1 MGFFSFLGSVASAVV
16 SGIKAV
22 GGVLGAV
29 GGWIVDKIFS
39 LGDTPSYDSRTA
51 TVDETK
57 KVNELLEKCIQGYS
71 KEAEEYDKLAQNIIK
86 ANFYTIEEKLSE
98 INKASDKP
106 IIDNFVFESFKS
118 NTKNINKSLD
128 KIYSKQISNT
138 FSLNN
143 NKLLDILKLDKGN
156 KKNDKLRDLA
166 VDTVTKANNT
176 LLCELSDFT
185 KEQQNFISEK
195 LSEYM
200 TNRKNTLIT
209 SKNETEKILA
219 SLKKDDNE
227 RIQLKNYYK
236 NLLDE
241 INLLGKILNLG
252 GK

>member
-1 MGFFSFLGSVASAVV
+1 MGFWSAIGGALKAIGSVIFAPARV
-16 SGIKAV
+16 I
-22 GGVLGAV
+22 
-29 GGWIVDKIFS
+29 GWVAEKIFS
-39 LGDTPSYDSRTA
+39 LGDTPSYNSSTA

-57 KVNELLEKCIQGYS
+57 KVNELLEKCIKGYS
-71 KEAEEYDKLAQNIIK
+71 GEAEEYDKLAQNIIK
-86 ANFYTIEEKLSE
+86 DNFHTIEGKLSE
-98 INKASDKP
+98 INKASDTP
-106 IIDNFVFESFKS
+106 IIDDFVFESFKN

-156 KKNDKLRDLA
+156 NKNDKLRDLA
-166 VDTVTKANNT
+166 INTVTKANNT

-185 KEQQNFISEK
+185 KEQQNFISSK

-200 TNRKNTLIT
+200 TNRKNTLMT

-219 SLKKDDNE
+219 SLEKDDNE
-227 RIQLKNYYK
+227 RTQLKNYYG
-236 NLLDE
+236 NLLNE

>member
-1 MGFFSFLGSVASAVV
+1 MGFWSAIGGALKAIGSVIFAPARV
-16 SGIKAV
+16 I
-22 GGVLGAV
+22 
-29 GGWIVDKIFS
+29 GWVAEKIFS
-39 LGDTPSYDSRTA
+39 LGDTPSYNSSTA

-57 KVNELLEKCIQGYS
+57 KVNELLEKCIKGYS
-71 KEAEEYDKLAQNIIK
+71 GEAEEYDKLAQNIIK
-86 ANFYTIEEKLSE
+86 DNFHTIEGKLSE
-98 INKASDKP
+98 INKASDTP
-106 IIDNFVFESFKS
+106 IIDDFVFESFKN

-143 NKLLDILKLDKGN
+143 NELLDILKLDKGN
-156 KKNDKLRDLA
+156 NKNDKLRNLA
-166 VDTVTKANNT
+166 INTVTKANNT

-185 KEQQNFISEK
+185 KEQQNFISSK

-200 TNRKNTLIT
+200 TNRKNTLMT

-219 SLKKDDNE
+219 SLEKDDNE
-227 RIQLKNYYK
+227 RTQLKNYYG
-236 NLLDE
+236 NLLNE

>member
-1 MGFFSFLGSVASAVV
+1 M
-16 SGIKAV
+16 
-22 GGVLGAV
+22 
-29 GGWIVDKIFS
+29 
-39 LGDTPSYDSRTA
+39 
-51 TVDETK
+51 
-57 KVNELLEKCIQGYS
+57 
-71 KEAEEYDKLAQNIIK
+71 
-86 ANFYTIEEKLSE
+86 
-98 INKASDKP
+98 
-106 IIDNFVFESFKS
+106 
-118 NTKNINKSLD
+118 
-128 KIYSKQISNT
+128 
-138 FSLNN
+138 
-143 NKLLDILKLDKGN
+143 
-156 KKNDKLRDLA
+156 RDLA
-166 VDTVTKANNT
+166 VNTVTKVNNT
-176 LLCELSDFT
+176 LLYELSDFT

>member
-1 MGFFSFLGSVASAVV
+1 MGFWSAI
-16 SGIKAV
+16 GGALKAV
-22 GGVLGAV
+22 GGLLF
-29 GGWIVDKIFS
+29 GGTGRVIGWLAEKIFN
-39 LGDTPSYDSRTA
+39 LGDTPSYNSSTA

-185 KEQQNFISEK
+185 KEQQNFISGK

-200 TNRKNTLIT
+200 TNRKNTLMT

-219 SLKKDDNE
+219 SLEKDDNE
-227 RIQLKNYYK
+227 RTQLKNYYG
-236 NLLDE
+236 NLLNE

-252 GK
+252 GE

>member
-1 MGFFSFLGSVASAVV
+1 MGFWSAI
-16 SGIKAV
+16 GGALKAV
-22 GGVLGAV
+22 GGLLF
-29 GGWIVDKIFS
+29 GGTGRVIGWLAEKIFN
-39 LGDTPSYDSRTA
+39 LGDTPSYNSSTA

-118 NTKNINKSLD
+118 NTKNINKSLN

-185 KEQQNFISEK
+185 KEQQNFISGK

-200 TNRKNTLIT
+200 TNRKNTLMT

-219 SLKKDDNE
+219 SLEKDDNE
-227 RIQLKNYYK
+227 RTQLKNYYG
-236 NLLDE
+236 NLLNE

-252 GK
+252 GE

>member
-1 MGFFSFLGSVASAVV
+1 MGFWSAI
-16 SGIKAV
+16 GGALKAV
-22 GGVLGAV
+22 GGLLF
-29 GGWIVDKIFS
+29 GGTGRVIGWLAEKIFN
-39 LGDTPSYDSRTA
+39 LGDTPSYNSSTA

-86 ANFYTIEEKLSE
+86 ANFQTIEEKLSE
-98 INKASDKP
+98 INKVSDKP
-106 IIDNFVFESFKS
+106 IIDNFVFESFKN

-156 KKNDKLRDLA
+156 NKNDKLRDLA
-166 VDTVTKANNT
+166 INTVTKANNT

-185 KEQQNFISEK
+185 KEQQNFISSK

-200 TNRKNTLIT
+200 TNRKNTLMT

-219 SLKKDDNE
+219 SLEKDDNE
-227 RIQLKNYYK
+227 RTQLKNYYS
-236 NLLDE
+236 NLLNE
-241 INLLGKILNLG
+241 INLLGNILNLG

>member
-1 MGFFSFLGSVASAVV
+1 MGFWSAI
-16 SGIKAV
+16 GGALKAV
-22 GGVLGAV
+22 GGLLF
-29 GGWIVDKIFS
+29 GGTGRVIGWLAEKRCN
-39 LGDTPSYDSRTA
+39 LGDTPSYNSSTA

-118 NTKNINKSLD
+118 NTKNINKSLN

-185 KEQQNFISEK
+185 KEQQNFISGK

-200 TNRKNTLIT
+200 TNRKNTLMT

-219 SLKKDDNE
+219 SLEKDDNE
-227 RIQLKNYYK
+227 RTQLKNYYG
-236 NLLDE
+236 NLLNE

-252 GK
+252 GE

>member
-1 MGFFSFLGSVASAVV
+1 MGFWSAI
-16 SGIKAV
+16 GGALKAV
-22 GGVLGAV
+22 GGLLF
-29 GGWIVDKIFS
+29 GGTGRVIGWLAEKIFN
-39 LGDTPSYDSRTA
+39 LGDTPSYNSSTA

-118 NTKNINKSLD
+118 NTKNINKSLN

-185 KEQQNFISEK
+185 KEQQNFISRK

-200 TNRKNTLIT
+200 TNRKNTLMT
-209 SKNETEKILA
+209 SKNETEKILE
-219 SLKKDDNE
+219 SLEKDDNE
-227 RIQLKNYYK
+227 RTQLKNYYG
-236 NLLDE
+236 NLLNE

-252 GK
+252 GE

>member
-1 MGFFSFLGSVASAVV
+1 MGFWSAI
-16 SGIKAV
+16 GGALKAV
-22 GGVLGAV
+22 GGLLF
-29 GGWIVDKIFS
+29 GGTGRVIGWLAEKIFN
-39 LGDTPSYDSRTA
+39 LGDTQSYNSSTA
-51 TVDETK
+51 T
-57 KVNELLEKCIQGYS
+57 VNELLEKCIQGYS

-118 NTKNINKSLD
+118 NTKNINKSLN

-185 KEQQNFISEK
+185 KEQQNFISGK

-200 TNRKNTLIT
+200 TNRKNTLMT

-219 SLKKDDNE
+219 SLEKDDNE
-227 RIQLKNYYK
+227 RTQLKNYYG
-236 NLLDE
+236 NLLNE

-252 GK
+252 GE

>member
-39 LGDTPSYDSRTA
+39 LGDTPSYDSKTA
-51 TVDETK
+51 TVDQTQ

-86 ANFYTIEEKLSE
+86 ANFHTIEEKLSE

-128 KIYSKQISNT
+128 KIYS
-138 FSLNN
+138 
-143 NKLLDILKLDKGN
+143 
-156 KKNDKLRDLA
+156 
-166 VDTVTKANNT
+166 
-176 LLCELSDFT
+176 
-185 KEQQNFISEK
+185 
-195 LSEYM
+195 
-200 TNRKNTLIT
+200 
-209 SKNETEKILA
+209 
-219 SLKKDDNE
+219 
-227 RIQLKNYYK
+227 
-236 NLLDE
+236 
-241 INLLGKILNLG
+241 
-252 GK
+252 

>member
-71 KEAEEYDKLAQNIIK
+71 KEAEEYDKLAQ
-86 ANFYTIEEKLSE
+86 
-98 INKASDKP
+98 NKASDKP

-185 KEQQNFISEK
+185 KEQQNFISGK

-200 TNRKNTLIT
+200 TNRKNTLMT

-219 SLKKDDNE
+219 SLEKDDNE
-227 RIQLKNYYK
+227 RTRLKNYYG
-236 NLLDE
+236 NLLNE

-252 GK
+252 GE

>member
-1 MGFFSFLGSVASAVV
+1 MGFWSAI
-16 SGIKAV
+16 GGALKAV
-22 GGVLGAV
+22 GGLLF
-29 GGWIVDKIFS
+29 GGTGRVIGWLAEKIFN
-39 LGDTPSYDSRTA
+39 LGDTPSYNSSTA

-118 NTKNINKSLD
+118 NTKNINKSLN

-185 KEQQNFISEK
+185 KEQQNFISGK

-200 TNRKNTLIT
+200 TNRKNTLMT

-219 SLKKDDNE
+219 SLEKDDNE
-227 RIQLKNYYK
+227 RTQLKNYYG
-236 NLLDE
+236 NLLIE

-252 GK
+252 GE

>member
-1 MGFFSFLGSVASAVV
+1 MGFWSAI
-16 SGIKAV
+16 GGALKAV
-22 GGVLGAV
+22 GGLLF
-29 GGWIVDKIFS
+29 GGTGRVIGWLAEKIFN
-39 LGDTPSYDSRTA
+39 LGDTPSYNSSTA

-86 ANFYTIEEKLSE
+86 ANFQTIEEKLSE
-98 INKASDKP
+98 INKVSDKP
-106 IIDNFVFESFKS
+106 IIDNFIFESFKN

-156 KKNDKLRDLA
+156 NKNDKLRDLA
-166 VDTVTKANNT
+166 INTVTKANNT

-185 KEQQNFISEK
+185 KEQQNFISSK

-200 TNRKNTLIT
+200 TNRKNTLVT

-219 SLKKDDNE
+219 SLEKDDNE
-227 RIQLKNYYK
+227 RTQLKNYYS
-236 NLLDE
+236 NLLNE
-241 INLLGKILNLG
+241 INLLGNILNLG

>member
-1 MGFFSFLGSVASAVV
+1 MGFWSA
-16 SGIKAV
+16 I
-22 GGVLGAV
+22 GGVLKAIGSVIFTPARV
-29 GGWIVDKIFS
+29 ITWVAEKMFS
-39 LGDTPSYDSRTA
+39 LGDTPSYNSSTA

-57 KVNELLEKCIQGYS
+57 KVNELLEKCIKGYS
-71 KEAEEYDKLAQNIIK
+71 REAEEYDKLAQNIIK
-86 ANFYTIEEKLSE
+86 DNFRTIEGKLSE
-98 INKASDKP
+98 INNASDTP
-106 IIDNFVFESFKS
+106 IIDNFVFESFK
-118 NTKNINKSLD
+118 NNAKNINKSLD

-166 VDTVTKANNT
+166 VNTVTKANNT

>member
-1 MGFFSFLGSVASAVV
+1 MGFWSAIGGALKAIGSVIFAPARV
-16 SGIKAV
+16 I
-22 GGVLGAV
+22 
-29 GGWIVDKIFS
+29 GWVAEKIFS
-39 LGDTPSYDSRTA
+39 LGDTPSYNSSTA

-57 KVNELLEKCIQGYS
+57 KVNELLEKCIKGYS
-71 KEAEEYDKLAQNIIK
+71 GEAEEYDKLAQNIIK
-86 ANFYTIEEKLSE
+86 DNFHTIEGKLSE
-98 INKASDKP
+98 INKASDTP
-106 IIDNFVFESFKS
+106 IIDDFVFESFKN

-156 KKNDKLRDLA
+156 NKNDKLRNLA
-166 VDTVTKANNT
+166 INTVTKANNT

-185 KEQQNFISEK
+185 KEQQNFISSK

-200 TNRKNTLIT
+200 TNRKNTLMT

-219 SLKKDDNE
+219 SLEKDDNE
-227 RIQLKNYYK
+227 RTQLKNYYG
-236 NLLDE
+236 NLLNE

>member
-29 GGWIVDKIFS
+29 GGWIVDKVFS

-51 TVDETK
+51 TVDQTQ

-98 INKASDKP
+98 INKASDTP
-106 IIDNFVFESFKS
+106 IIDDFVLESFK
-118 NTKNINKSLD
+118 NNAKNINKSLD

-143 NKLLDILKLDKGN
+143 NKLLDILKLDK
-156 KKNDKLRDLA
+156 
-166 VDTVTKANNT
+166 
-176 LLCELSDFT
+176 
-185 KEQQNFISEK
+185 
-195 LSEYM
+195 
-200 TNRKNTLIT
+200 
-209 SKNETEKILA
+209 
-219 SLKKDDNE
+219 
-227 RIQLKNYYK
+227 
-236 NLLDE
+236 
-241 INLLGKILNLG
+241 
-252 GK
+252 

>member
-39 LGDTPSYDSRTA
+39 LGDTPSYNSSTA

-71 KEAEEYDKLAQNIIK
+71 KDAEEYEKLAQNIIK

-166 VDTVTKANNT
+166 VNTVTKANNT

-185 KEQQNFISEK
+185 KEQQNFISGK

-200 TNRKNTLIT
+200 TNRKNTLMT

-219 SLKKDDNE
+219 SLEKDDNE
-227 RIQLKNYYK
+227 RTQLKNYYG
-236 NLLDE
+236 NLLNE

-252 GK
+252 GE

>member
-1 MGFFSFLGSVASAVV
+1 MGFWSAI
-16 SGIKAV
+16 GGALKAV
-22 GGVLGAV
+22 GGLLFGGTSRVLGWLAE
-29 GGWIVDKIFS
+29 KIFN
-39 LGDTPSYDSRTA
+39 LGDTPSYNSSTA

-86 ANFYTIEEKLSE
+86 ANFHTIEEKLSE

-118 NTKNINKSLD
+118 NTKNINKSLN

-185 KEQQNFISEK
+185 KEQQNFISGK

-200 TNRKNTLIT
+200 TNRKNTLMT

-219 SLKKDDNE
+219 SLEKDDNE
-227 RIQLKNYYK
+227 RTQLKNYYG
-236 NLLDE
+236 NLLNE

-252 GK
+252 GE

>member
-1 MGFFSFLGSVASAVV
+1 MGFWSAI
-16 SGIKAV
+16 GGALKAV
-22 GGVLGAV
+22 GGLLFGGTSRVLGWLAE
-29 GGWIVDKIFS
+29 KIFN
-39 LGDTPSYDSRTA
+39 LGDTPSYNSSTA

-86 ANFYTIEEKLSE
+86 ANFHTIEEKLSE

-118 NTKNINKSLD
+118 NTKNINKSLN

-185 KEQQNFISEK
+185 KEQQNFISGK

-200 TNRKNTLIT
+200 TNRKNTLMT

-227 RIQLKNYYK
+227 RTQLKNYYE
-236 NLLDE
+236 NLLNE

-252 GK
+252 GE

>member
-1 MGFFSFLGSVASAVV
+1 MGFWSA
-16 SGIKAV
+16 I
-22 GGVLGAV
+22 GGVLKAIGSVIFTPARV
-29 GGWIVDKIFS
+29 ITWVAEKIFS
-39 LGDTPSYDSRTA
+39 LGDTPSYNSSTA

-57 KVNELLEKCIQGYS
+57 KVNELLEKCIKGYS
-71 KEAEEYDKLAQNIIK
+71 REAEEYDKLAQNIIK
-86 ANFYTIEEKLSE
+86 DNFRTIEGKLSE
-98 INKASDKP
+98 INNASDTP
-106 IIDNFVFESFKS
+106 IIDNFVFESFK
-118 NTKNINKSLD
+118 NNAKNINKGLD

-143 NKLLDILKLDKGN
+143 NKFDKEN

-166 VDTVTKANNT
+166 VNTVTKANNT

-227 RIQLKNYYK
+227 RMQLKNYYK

>member
-16 SGIKAV
+16 NGIKAV

-29 GGWIVDKIFS
+29 GGWIADKIFS
-39 LGDTPSYDSRTA
+39 LGDTPSYDSKTA
-51 TVDETK
+51 TVDQTQ

-86 ANFYTIEEKLSE
+86 ANFHTIEEKLSE

-118 NTKNINKSLD
+118 NTKNINKSLN

-185 KEQQNFISEK
+185 KEQQNFISGK

-200 TNRKNTLIT
+200 TNRKNTLMT

-219 SLKKDDNE
+219 SLEKDDNE
-227 RIQLKNYYK
+227 RTQLKNYYE
-236 NLLDE
+236 NLLNE

-252 GK
+252 GE

>member
-1 MGFFSFLGSVASAVV
+1 MGFWSAI
-16 SGIKAV
+16 GGALKAV
-22 GGVLGAV
+22 GGLLF
-29 GGWIVDKIFS
+29 GGTGRVIGWLAEKIFN
-39 LGDTPSYDSRTA
+39 LGDTPSYNSSTA

-118 NTKNINKSLD
+118 NTKNINKSLN

-143 NKLLDILKLDKGN
+143 NKLLDILKLDNGN
-156 KKNDKLRDLA
+156 KKNDNLRDLA

-185 KEQQNFISEK
+185 KEQQNFISGK

-200 TNRKNTLIT
+200 TNRKNTLMT

-219 SLKKDDNE
+219 SLEKDDNE
-227 RIQLKNYYK
+227 RTQLKNYYG
-236 NLLDE
+236 NLLNE

-252 GK
+252 GE

>member
-16 SGIKAV
+16 NGIKAV

-51 TVDETK
+51 TVDQTQ

-71 KEAEEYDKLAQNIIK
+71 KEAEGYDKLAQNIIK
-86 ANFYTIEEKLSE
+86 ANFRTIEEKLAE
-98 INKASDKP
+98 INKVSDKP
-106 IIDNFVFESFKS
+106 IIDNFVFESFKN

-156 KKNDKLRDLA
+156 NKNDKLRDLA
-166 VDTVTKANNT
+166 VNTVTKANNT

-185 KEQQNFISEK
+185 KEQQNFISSK

-200 TNRKNTLIT
+200 TNRKNTLMT

>member
-1 MGFFSFLGSVASAVV
+1 MGFWSAI
-16 SGIKAV
+16 GGALKAV
-22 GGVLGAV
+22 GGLLF
-29 GGWIVDKIFS
+29 GGTGRVIGWLAEKIFN
-39 LGDTPSYDSRTA
+39 LGDTPSYNSSTA

-118 NTKNINKSLD
+118 NTKNINKSLN

-156 KKNDKLRDLA
+156 KKKDKLRDLA

-185 KEQQNFISEK
+185 KEQQNFISGK

-200 TNRKNTLIT
+200 TNRKNTLMT

-219 SLKKDDNE
+219 SLEKDDNE
-227 RIQLKNYYK
+227 RTQLKNYYG
-236 NLLDE
+236 NLLNE

-252 GK
+252 GE

>member
-1 MGFFSFLGSVASAVV
+1 MGFWSAIGGALKAIGSVIFAPARV
-16 SGIKAV
+16 I
-22 GGVLGAV
+22 
-29 GGWIVDKIFS
+29 GWVAEKIFS
-39 LGDTPSYDSRTA
+39 LGDTPSYNSSTA

-57 KVNELLEKCIQGYS
+57 KVNELLEKCIKGYS
-71 KEAEEYDKLAQNIIK
+71 GEAEEYDKLAQNIIK
-86 ANFYTIEEKLSE
+86 DNFHTIEGKLSE
-98 INKASDKP
+98 INKASDTP
-106 IIDNFVFESFKS
+106 IIDDFVFESFKN

-156 KKNDKLRDLA
+156 NKNDKLRNLA
-166 VDTVTKANNT
+166 INTVTKANNT

-185 KEQQNFISEK
+185 KEQQNFISSK

-200 TNRKNTLIT
+200 TNRKNTLMT

-219 SLKKDDNE
+219 SLEKDDNE
-227 RIQLKNYYK
+227 RTQLKNYYG
-236 NLLDE
+236 NLLNE

-252 GK
+252 GE